1 MLYLSKQEKNIEEN
15 KKNGNERLP
24 YFRLLDATEE
34 EVNGEKK
41 IDWKKA
47 KEVAVFWKSKSGKG
61 YSGKYSEPKKETP
74 KVESEEI
81 NFD

>member
-1 MLYLSKQEKNIEEN
+1 MLYLSKQEKNIEKN
-15 KKNGNERLP
+15 KENGNEKLP
-24 YFRLLDATEE
+24 YFKLLDATEE
-34 EVNGEKK
+34 IGANGEKT

-61 YSGKYSEPKKETP
+61 YSGKYSTQKEEVKT
-74 KVESEEI
+74 ESEEI